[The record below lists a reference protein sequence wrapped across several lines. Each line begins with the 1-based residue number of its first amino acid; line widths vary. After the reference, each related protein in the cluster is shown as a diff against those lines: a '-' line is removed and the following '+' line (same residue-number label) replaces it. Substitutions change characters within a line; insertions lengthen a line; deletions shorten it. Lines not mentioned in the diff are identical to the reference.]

1 MLVEPLERRHDER
14 SFLPFEQ
21 LHLLLLSV
29 LEGRRADLGRP
40 HHAETAS
47 VEKDDRRA
55 RPVAVAALV
64 SARRELLHVQGH
76 AVARH
81 GGVGVVILDAF
92 AGGMQFR
99 LPRALYRVYDCIGI
113 VGAGLW
119 VSGY

>member
-1 MLVEPLERRHDER
+1 MLMEPLERRHHER

-55 RPVAVAALV
+55 RPVAVAPLV
-64 SARRELLHVQGH
+64 KARRALLPVRGL
-76 AVARH
+76 AVAPP
-81 GGVGVVILDAF
+81 GAAGVGILYAF
-92 AGGMQFR
+92 APGMYVR
-99 LPRALYRVYDCIGI
+99 
-113 VGAGLW
+113 
-119 VSGY
+119 